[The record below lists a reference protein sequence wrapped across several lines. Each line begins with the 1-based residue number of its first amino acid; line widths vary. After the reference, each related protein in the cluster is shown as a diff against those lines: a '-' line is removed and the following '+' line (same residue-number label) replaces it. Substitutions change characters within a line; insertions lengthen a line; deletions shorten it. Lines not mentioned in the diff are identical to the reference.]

1 MATSFT
7 SFVDST
13 NFFTLA
19 TFPNEVSI
27 RDISRSLANCRLD
40 PFDPSE
46 MVARKE
52 KESLASNI
60 EHGVFRASRQADLSG
75 NLCYIVD
82 GVYFWPGL
90 TERYTCGRKVVDAT
104 ISRVLVKFL
113 EGGNWRR
120 NERAARSEWI
130 ECSRNAVNVWE
141 TRANELFLLFLRFRV
156 HLWINLVRSFELIRS
171 FFLRIFVRGIQ
182 WNLNEIFVTGIIEW
196 IARVRKYWH
205 SLKWSM
211 CEKI

>member
-52 KESLASNI
+52 KE
-60 EHGVFRASRQADLSG
+60 RQVISSTACSERPDKPIYLETCATAWMGCISG
-75 NLCYIVD
+75 L
-82 GVYFWPGL
+82 G
-90 TERYTCGRKVVDAT
+90 
-104 ISRVLVKFL
+104 
-113 EGGNWRR
+113 
-120 NERAARSEWI
+120 
-130 ECSRNAVNVWE
+130 
-141 TRANELFLLFLRFRV
+141 
-156 HLWINLVRSFELIRS
+156 
-171 FFLRIFVRGIQ
+171 
-182 WNLNEIFVTGIIEW
+182 
-196 IARVRKYWH
+196 
-205 SLKWSM
+205 
-211 CEKI
+211 

>member
-75 NLCYIVD
+75 NLCYSVD

-113 EGGNWRR
+113 EAKRKSGEIGMNRVLEEFAMR
-120 NERAARSEWI
+120 LALGRLVQMN
-130 ECSRNAVNVWE
+130 CSSS
-141 TRANELFLLFLRFRV
+141 
-156 HLWINLVRSFELIRS
+156 SFVFVFIFESTS
-171 FFLRIFVRGIQ
+171 FDLS
-182 WNLNEIFVTGIIEW
+182 N
-196 IARVRKYWH
+196 
-205 SLKWSM
+205 
-211 CEKI
+211 